1 MFDAYVRLLN
11 RLAVDDAAWLEAA
24 PLSLSET
31 QRRARL
37 AYNATEGPLSGETLG
52 SLFLRQA
59 RKTPEALAVI
69 TAAQTFSYG
78 EILRRAES
86 VARILSNQGIVRGDL
101 VGVVTEKGW
110 EEVVAVAG
118 AVLAGAAYVPV
129 NAHVPS
135 ARLGQIASGAGFRV
149 ILTQSKYE
157 KTLYWPE
164 GALVIA
170 VDGLS
175 PEDEWESGSLGA
187 ASAGPEDLA
196 YIIYTSGSTGQ
207 PKGVAIDHRGAVN
220 TILDINDRFE
230 VGAQDRLFGLSAL
243 NFDLSVYDIWGALA
257 SGAAVVL
264 PDAGRLKD
272 PSHWL
277 ELVSRCGVTIW
288 NSVPMLA
295 QMLAEYME
303 FTGKTGEAPL
313 RLVLMSGDWIPLDLP
328 RRLRTAAPAARL
340 FSLGGATEASIWSI
354 LYPIEEVSP
363 E

>member
-1 MFDAYVRLLN
+1 MSDAN
-11 RLAVDDAAWLEAA
+11 
-24 PLSLSET
+24 
-31 QRRARL
+31 
-37 AYNATEGPLSGETLG
+37 
-52 SLFLRQA
+52 
-59 RKTPEALAVI
+59 
-69 TAAQTFSYG
+69 
-78 EILRRAES
+78 S
-86 VARILSNQGIVRGDL
+86 V
-101 VGVVTEKGW
+101 
-110 EEVVAVAG
+110 VVAGV
-118 AVLAGAAYVPV
+118 VLAGAAYVSV
-129 NAHVPS
+129 NARVPS

-157 KTLYWPE
+157 KTLCWPE
-164 GALVIA
+164 GTLVIA

-175 PEDEWESGSLGA
+175 PEDEWEDSFEA
-187 ASAGPEDLA
+187 ASAEPEDLA

-277 ELVSRCGVTIW
+277 ELASRCGVTIW

-303 FTGKTGEAPL
+303 FRK
-313 RLVLMSGDWIPLDLP
+313 
-328 RRLRTAAPAARL
+328 
-340 FSLGGATEASIWSI
+340 
-354 LYPIEEVSP
+354 
-363 E
+363 